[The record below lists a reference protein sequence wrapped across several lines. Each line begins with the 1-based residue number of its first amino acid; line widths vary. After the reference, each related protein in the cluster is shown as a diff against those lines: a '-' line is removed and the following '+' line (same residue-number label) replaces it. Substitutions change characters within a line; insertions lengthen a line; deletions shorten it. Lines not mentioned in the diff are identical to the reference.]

1 MLPASRG
8 RQPGLAAVV
17 RRQRRAFAVAVQAV
31 SATRGRQRGVAVQA
45 VHRGGSDLPVR
56 ARGTTGRASPTAA
69 GFSDPSDGDAVTGTG
84 SRTSSSSTPQSR
96 TAQMTSR
103 SRSLTTLG
111 LPDHSPDILPAL
123 MARPCSAPSDQ
134 LPLLTLNACDLI
146 GQQIG
151 NLALPF
157 DDALLL
163 ENQELV
169 ERSL

>member
-1 MLPASRG
+1 MVVDGYDVLRCAGPWVQLNA
-8 RQPGLAAVV
+8 GLACRPLGEVN
-17 RRQRRAFAVAVQAV
+17 
-31 SATRGRQRGVAVQA
+31 
-45 VHRGGSDLPVR
+45 
-56 ARGTTGRASPTAA
+56 ASGA
-69 GFSDPSDGDAVTGTG
+69 G
-84 SRTSSSSTPQSR
+84 
-96 TAQMTSR
+96 
-103 SRSLTTLG
+103 L
-111 LPDHSPDILPAL
+111 
-123 MARPCSAPSDQ
+123 PSDQ